1 MIERRSHPRLRA
13 YIGAQIVFNQRRSVL
28 DCLVRNISGEGAR
41 IEFTNTALMPEA
53 FDLVMPSREQT
64 RRVRVR
70 WRSQDVAGVTFD
82 GLEAASVLSDDGRR
96 VRALEEEVARLRRRN
111 AELQA
116 HA

>member
-82 GLEAASVLSDDGRR
+82 GLEAAPVLSDDGRR

>member
-64 RRVRVR
+64 RRVSVR

-82 GLEAASVLSDDGRR
+82 GLEAAPVLSDDGRR

>member
-1 MIERRSHPRLRA
+1 MIERRSHPRLRT
-13 YIGAQIVFNQRRSVL
+13 YIGAQIVYNQRRSVL
-28 DCLVRNISGEGAR
+28 DCLVRNVSGEGAR
-41 IEFTNTALMPEA
+41 IEFTNTALVPEA

-70 WRSQDVAGVTFD
+70 WRSQDVAGVTLD
-82 GLEAASVLSDDGRR
+82 GLEAAPVLSDDVRR
-96 VRALEEEVARLRRRN
+96 VRALKEEVARLRRRN

>member
-28 DCLVRNISGEGAR
+28 DCLVRNVSGEGAR
-41 IEFTNTALMPEA
+41 IEFTNTALVPEA

-70 WRSQDVAGVTFD
+70 DVAGVTLD
-82 GLEAASVLSDDGRR
+82 GVEAAPVLSDDGRR

>member
-41 IEFTNTALMPEA
+41 IEFTNTALVPEA

-70 WRSQDVAGVTFD
+70 WRSQDVAGVTLD
-82 GLEAASVLSDDGRR
+82 GVEAAPVLSDDGRR
-96 VRALEEEVARLRRRN
+96 VRALQEEVARLRRRN

>member
-1 MIERRSHPRLRA
+1 MIERRSHPRLRT

-28 DCLVRNISGEGAR
+28 DCLVRNISGGGAR
-41 IEFTNTALMPEA
+41 IEFTNTALVPEA
-53 FDLVMPSREQT
+53 FDLVMPSRDQT

-70 WRSQDVAGVTFD
+70 WRSQDVAGVTLD
-82 GLEAASVLSDDGRR
+82 GLEAAPVLSDDGSR

>member
-1 MIERRSHPRLRA
+1 MIERRSHPRLRT

-82 GLEAASVLSDDGRR
+82 GLEAAPVLSDDGRR
-96 VRALEEEVARLRRRN
+96 IRALEEEVARLRRRN

>member
-1 MIERRSHPRLRA
+1 MIERRTHPRLRT

-28 DCLVRNISGEGAR
+28 DCLVRNVSGEGAR
-41 IEFTNTALMPEA
+41 IEFTNAALVPEA

-70 WRSQDVAGVTFD
+70 WRSQDVAGVTLD
-82 GLEAASVLSDDGRR
+82 GLQAGAVLSDDGLR